1 MLNLIRSILFLKK
14 NDSFSFYRETS
25 YYNDHEKNLM
35 LDSQSE
41 VNLMF
46 YCYLKYNFIII
57 SIKKLIIFQ
66 LKIKNSV
73 IIPSF

>member
-1 MLNLIRSILFLKK
+1 
-14 NDSFSFYRETS
+14 
-25 YYNDHEKNLM
+25 M